1 MNIHLYADEIVV
13 NDNLAVEGGRNF
25 VASVRKLF
33 AGFQISIRK
42 GLQAEGLLRNSVTYH
57 TACIGTMKMTRGF
70 GGTCFNDQ
78 ATTAFTVAVLLTR

>member
-1 MNIHLYADEIVV
+1 
-13 NDNLAVEGGRNF
+13 
-25 VASVRKLF
+25 VASARKLF

-57 TACIGTMKMTRGF
+57 TACIGTMKMARGF